1 MLRTTAVLVAALAL
15 LAPAALAQQ
24 APKTPPQPKVSEQ
37 QQAMAPAPAI
47 SVHGFIYDEF
57 GNVYDRDGQI
67 IKPKP
72 LKQ

>member
-1 MLRTTAVLVAALAL
+1 MVRTTSVLVAALAV
-15 LAPAALAQQ
+15 LAPVALAQQ
-24 APKTPPQPKVSEQ
+24 APKSPPAKVSEQ
-37 QQAMAPAPAI
+37 QQAMAPVPAI

-72 LKQ
+72 LKR